1 MRGGTSSSLESRA
14 ALTGEISPDVTSP
27 LVSILIPSYHAAPWL
42 AGTIESALAQTHA
55 PLEIIVVDDGSRDN
69 SLAIARRYE
78 ARGVKVVAQ
87 ANRGAAAARN
97 AALALAHGDFIQFLD
112 ADDLLAPDKISR
124 QLDRLAREP
133 AGTVASA
140 AWARFHANPV
150 EAKFTPEPAWRDF
163 APAVDFLTLHYNEGW
178 MMPPIAWLTPRA
190 VIERAGPWNE
200 RLSLNDDGEYFCRV
214 LLASAGIAFCPD
226 ARCYYRSGL
235 PGSLSRRTDL
245 KSLESLRLSIAL
257 NSDAMLKHA
266 PTPAIRGALAN
277 AWQKLAYDLY
287 PDLPRE
293 SREAAAR
300 SRDFG
305 GATRPWEA
313 GSRLQRLARF
323 VGWRAAKR
331 LQRTLGRQSSP

>member
-1 MRGGTSSSLESRA
+1 MR
-14 ALTGEISPDVTSP
+14 P
-27 LVSILIPSYHAAPWL
+27 LVSIIVPCYNSSAWL
-42 AGTIESALAQTHA
+42 AATLKSALAQTWSRT
-55 PLEIIVVDDGSRDN
+55 EIIVVDDGSRDD
-69 SLAIARRYE
+69 SLAIARRFE
-78 ARGVKVVAQ
+78 PQGVKVLKQ

-97 AALALAHGDFIQFLD
+97 AALVLAQGEYIQFLD

-124 QLDRLAREP
+124 QLARLTMEP
-133 AGTVASA
+133 ADTVASA
-140 AWARFHANPV
+140 AWARFHGYPA
-150 EAKFTPEPAWRDF
+150 EAQFTPEPAWRDF
-163 APAVDFLTLHYNEGW
+163 VPPVDFLVLHYNTGW

-190 VIERAGPWNE
+190 VIARAGPWDE
-200 RLSLNDDGEYFCRV
+200 RLTLNDDGEYFCRI
-214 LLASAGIAFCPD
+214 LLASVGIAFCAD

-257 NSDAMLKHA
+257 NSDALLEHA
-266 PTPAIRGALAN
+266 PTSAVRGALAN

-300 SRDFG
+300 ARDLG

-313 GSRLQRLARF
+313 GGRLQRLARL

-331 LQRTLGRQSSP
+331 VHRALGRQSPT